1 MERAVTDLFQ
11 EPDDATPLDPGQR
24 DALLQTWITDRSGLN
39 EAEQENIVK
48 GAAWARRQ
56 RGVEALDL
64 LNDEYVK
71 TLHKQMFGEVW
82 KWAGA
87 YRQHEIELGIAPHR
101 IAPDMPVMLDDA
113 RYWVENDTY
122 PPDEIAARL
131 HHRLT
136 QIHPFTNGNGRH
148 ARMMADLLI
157 ERLGGKAFGGK
168 ALGGKA
174 FTWGGGGLADVGTLR
189 RTYIAALRAADDHD
203 IAPLLAFVRS

>member
-1 MERAVTDLFQ
+1 MTDLFQ

-24 DALLQTWITDRSGLN
+24 DALLQTWITNREDLN

-56 RGVEALDL
+56 RGVKAVDL

-71 TLHKQMFGEVW
+71 NLHKQMFGEVW

-87 YRQHEIELGIAPHR
+87 YRQHEIQKLGIEAHR
-101 IAPDMPVMLDDA
+101 VPADMPVMLDDA
-113 RYWVENDTY
+113 RYWVENNTY
-122 PPDEIAARL
+122 PPDEIAVRL

-136 QIHPFTNGNGRH
+136 HIHPFTNGNGRH

-157 ERLGGKAFGGK
+157 ERLGGKPFS
-168 ALGGKA
+168 
-174 FTWGGGGLADVGTLR
+174 WGGGILADVGTLR
-189 RTYIAALRAADDHD
+189 TTYVNALHAADDHD